1 MPANPGENHGGADAA
16 DQREHRREILVTH
29 CPEDDHER
37 TPFGQLLNRG
47 QRPFQAGGIVR
58 AIDEHDRIAIDDLEA
73 AGPAGPRQS
82 VAQGAIGDVP
92 AARAQGVDGG
102 DCERRVVRL
111 VQTQQRDA

>member
-1 MPANPGENHGGADAA
+1 MPSDPGENHRGAGAA
-16 DQREHRREILVTH
+16 DQREHRREIFVAH
-29 CPEDDHER
+29 RPEDDHQRPVLGEF
-37 TPFGQLLNRG
+37 PNRR
-47 QRPFQAGGIVR
+47 QRPFQAGGVVR

-82 VAQGAIGDVP
+82 VAQRAIGDIP

-111 VQTQQRDA
+111 VQTQQREA